1 MNILFF
7 SETHKLWYQNDF
19 LFIQLEYIYICVD
32 SLPGL
37 ISSPCS
43 VSQGH
48 IVEGDPE
55 LIDDSEFYQQLLKEF
70 LESCDRGSSG

>member
-1 MNILFF
+1 M
-7 SETHKLWYQNDF
+7 F
-19 LFIQLEYIYICVD
+19 LFIQLEDIYVD
-32 SLPGL
+32 SFPGL

-43 VSQGH
+43 VSYVR